1 MFMRHT
7 RVDRSR
13 VLNIRTRDGYGMPA
27 ATGAQSTFADHRLL
41 GTVYFRRR
49 LDHSVDY
56 SECTKPGRSYKWAIP
71 IQYNLRTAVI
81 GWKNPNH
88 SILLFLKK
96 ESTVFWDSSCFK
108 FPMPPRV
115 FFKPFRCSWLFTAF
129 TTSDKFKSFGI
140 GGISA
145 DLGEMGAGCC
155 GVAELGE
162 A

>member
-1 MFMRHT
+1 M
-7 RVDRSR
+7 
-13 VLNIRTRDGYGMPA
+13 
-27 ATGAQSTFADHRLL
+27 
-41 GTVYFRRR
+41 YFRRR
-49 LDHSVDY
+49 LGHSSVDY
-56 SECTKPGRSYKWAIP
+56 SECTKPRRSSRRTMPK
-71 IQYNLRTAVI
+71 QYSLRTAVI

-129 TTSDKFKSFGI
+129 TTSDKFRSFGI

-145 DLGEMGAGCC
+145 AVGEIESDCC
-155 GVAELGE
+155 RVSELGE
-162 A
+162 ACVVEEGSRFEDSLEVERLCL